1 VYHWRASFKGG
12 VMIIGILET
21 GRPPRALQPGF
32 GTYPDMFEALLGP
45 GHDYRVFDVQ
55 AGALPDPDARFD
67 GHVITG
73 SPAGAY
79 DDLPWI
85 APLEDFLRAVK
96 GRTPLVGVCFGHQI
110 MAQAFG
116 GRVEKS
122 ARGWGVGLQ
131 TYEMTAR
138 EAWMDSAAPIAIPV
152 SHQDQVVEAPSGA
165 RVIGGNDFNPFGV
178 LAYEGAIS
186 MQCHPEFAPAYATAL
201 IEARAEQLGSLAA
214 PAVHSLQGPNDCAR
228 VGGWIRQFLAQGG

>member
-1 VYHWRASFKGG
+1 
-12 VMIIGILET
+12 MIIGILET
-21 GRPPRALQPGF
+21 GRPPRALRPRF
-32 GTYPDMFEALLGP
+32 GTYPDMFEALLGH

-55 AGALPDPDARFD
+55 AGNLPDPDAPFD

-85 APLEDFLRAVK
+85 GPLEGFLRAVK
-96 GRTPLVGVCFGHQI
+96 GRTKLVGICFGHQI

-122 ARGWGVGLQ
+122 AKGWGVGLQ
-131 TYEMTAR
+131 TYAMSAR
-138 EAWMDSAAPIAIPV
+138 EPWMDSTAPIAIPV

-165 RVIGGNDFNPFGV
+165 RVVGGNDFNPFGV
-178 LAYEGAIS
+178 LAYEQARAIS
-186 MQCHPEFAPAYATAL
+186 LQCHPEFAPDYATAL
-201 IEARAEQLGSLAA
+201 IEDRAEQLGALAP
-214 PAVHSLQGPNDCAR
+214 PAVRSLQSANDCAR
-228 VGGWIRQFLAQGG
+228 VGGWIGQFLAQDS

>member
-1 VYHWRASFKGG
+1 
-12 VMIIGILET
+12 MIIGILET
-21 GRPPRALQPGF
+21 GRPPRALQPRF

-55 AGALPDPDARFD
+55 AGSLPDPDAPFD

-73 SPAGAY
+73 SPAGTY

-85 APLEDFLRAVK
+85 APLEEFLRAVK
-96 GRTPLVGVCFGHQI
+96 GRTKLVGVCFGHQI

-122 ARGWGVGLQ
+122 AKGWGVGLQ
-131 TYEMTAR
+131 SYAMSTR
-138 EAWMDSAAPIAIPV
+138 ETWMDSTAPIAIPV
-152 SHQDQVVEAPSGA
+152 SHQDQVVEAPPDA

-178 LAYEGAIS
+178 LAYEDARAFS
-186 MQCHPEFAPAYATAL
+186 LQSHPEFAPDYATAL
-201 IEARAEQLGSLAA
+201 IEARAEQLGDLAA
-214 PAVHSLQGPNDCAR
+214 PAVRSLQAPNDCAR
-228 VGGWIRQFLAQGG
+228 VGGWIRRFLAQDG